1 MDKENVI
8 FLAHFQPFHNGH
20 VSALAQVCAPEHQF
34 RRLFVAVAS
43 SDIDNTR
50 DNPFSFGLFFSPT
63 SQFTTPLSRPSCL
76 LCSLC
81 VSLPF
86 FFFLVPHR

>member
-34 RRLFVAVAS
+34 RRLFIAVAS

-50 DNPFSFGLFFSPT
+50 DNPFSFGLFFSPNLPVHN
-63 SQFTTPLSRPSCL
+63 SIVTPL
-76 LCSLC
+76 LCSL
-81 VSLPF
+81 SLHLVL
-86 FFFLVPHR
+86 FLFPHRR